1 MGSSTSF
8 LLEQLKS
15 NSPNKLGLS
24 ILNTEI
30 ELHIFQTNVTSIKSQ
45 KVNCIR
51 NTWVENTRINMG
63 KPQEKYSKKTEGG
76 GGTGLLHCKLHVYQ
90 ETLSKK
96 VHSNCSW
103 QPASVH
109 RLFTRCK
116 HSTKPPPGQEQANFT
131 QETTN
136 PPLSYQTRQEHTTG
150 ANCFRTFHY
159 NDETEDDLGNRRIH
173 C

>member
-30 ELHIFQTNVTSIKSQ
+30 ELHIFKTNVTSIKSQ

-63 KPQEKYSKKTEGG
+63 KPQEKYSKKTERGRGG
-76 GGTGLLHCKLHVYQ
+76 FLHCKLQV
-90 ETLSKK
+90 
-96 VHSNCSW
+96 
-103 QPASVH
+103 
-109 RLFTRCK
+109 
-116 HSTKPPPGQEQANFT
+116 
-131 QETTN
+131 
-136 PPLSYQTRQEHTTG
+136 
-150 ANCFRTFHY
+150 
-159 NDETEDDLGNRRIH
+159 
-173 C
+173 